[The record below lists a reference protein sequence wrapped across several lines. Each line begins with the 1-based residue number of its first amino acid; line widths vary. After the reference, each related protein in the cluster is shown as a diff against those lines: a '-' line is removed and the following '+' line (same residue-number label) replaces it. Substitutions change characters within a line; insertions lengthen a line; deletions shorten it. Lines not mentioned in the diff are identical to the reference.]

1 MENIKIEKDKF
12 KELYEEYSEKIAKIE
27 VGLENGN
34 IEMGSLEDLK
44 KAHQESKH
52 SEKPKE
58 QSKHKSALDDIDVT
72 HANKMQKVE
81 KD

>member
-1 MENIKIEKDKF
+1 
-12 KELYEEYSEKIAKIE
+12 LYEEYSEKIAKIE

-34 IEMGSLEDLK
+34 MEMGSIEDLK

-52 SEKPKE
+52 SEKPKAE
-58 QSKHKSALDDIDVT
+58 QSKNKSAMDDIDIT